1 MYESSET
8 PERSESVQEIR
19 ESFLEKVKDGE
30 DLQEVV
36 GATAEK
42 LIRNVQDGLEGG
54 VSAVENL
61 RDSAK
66 ELWTESLRI
75 LPPEIRNIPW
85 LTEYF
90 GKACEVVDNLKVWI
104 QENPEACEAAARL
117 ILYLVVGFEDPAS
130 LARYIQENP
139 GAIDEIFASLAPLLN

>member
-8 PERSESVQEIR
+8 PEKLESVKEIR
-19 ESFLEKVKDGE
+19 ESVLEKVKNGE

-36 GATAEK
+36 GNTAEK
-42 LIRNVQDGLEGG
+42 LIEKVQDGLEGG

-75 LPPEIRNIPW
+75 LPPEIRDIPW
-85 LTEYF
+85 LTECF
-90 GKACEVVDNLKVWI
+90 EKACEVLDNLKVWI
-104 QENPEACEAAARL
+104 EQNPEACEAAAKV
-117 ILYLVVGFEDPAS
+117 ILFLLVGFEDPAS
-130 LARYIQENP
+130 FAKYIQENP
-139 GAIDEIFASLAPLLN
+139 GAIEEIFNSLAPLLN